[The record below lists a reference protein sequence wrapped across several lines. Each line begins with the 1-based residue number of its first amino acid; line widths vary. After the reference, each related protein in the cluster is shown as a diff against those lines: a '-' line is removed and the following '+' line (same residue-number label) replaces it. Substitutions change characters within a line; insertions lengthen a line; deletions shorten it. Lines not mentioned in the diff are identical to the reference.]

1 MKWTV
6 INEENLVGD
15 MQGVGCLG
23 GKDRTLLNPVIVK
36 DQRGSAGALR
46 CRVVQIKIQ
55 ILSLGQGL

>member
-6 INEENLVGD
+6 TIKEDLVGD
-15 MQGVGCLG
+15 MQVMGCLG
-23 GKDRTLLNPVIVK
+23 GKDHALLNPVIVN

-46 CRVVQIKIQ
+46 CTDVQIKIQ

>member
-6 INEENLVGD
+6 INKEDLVGG
-15 MQGVGCLG
+15 MRVMGCLG
-23 GKDRTLLNPVIVK
+23 GKDRALLNPVIVN

-46 CRVVQIKIQ
+46 HRVIQIKIQ